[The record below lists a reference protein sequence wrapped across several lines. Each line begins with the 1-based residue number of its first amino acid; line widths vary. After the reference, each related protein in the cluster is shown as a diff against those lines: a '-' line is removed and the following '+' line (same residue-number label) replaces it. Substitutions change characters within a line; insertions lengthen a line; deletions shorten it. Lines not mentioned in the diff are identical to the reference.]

1 MWWSRRSKKHK
12 EENTMA
18 AITTNYVYSIK
29 TKKSSEQKIPVI
41 HKETI
46 EKFKKEM
53 SKYSKEK

>member
-1 MWWSRRSKKHK
+1 
-12 EENTMA
+12 MA

-29 TKKSSEQKIPVI
+29 AKKSSEQKIPVI
-41 HKETI
+41 NKETI